1 MKRCRGNHFTTLISS
16 SESNLIFFTFT
27 VLSSHVYVNEEGMSK
42 KKSLSKGLNVVVS
55 LPEYI
60 EWILH
65 KSMADLAKNSLNMS
79 DL

>member
-1 MKRCRGNHFTTLISS
+1 MKKAR
-16 SESNLIFFTFT
+16 
-27 VLSSHVYVNEEGMSK
+27 MSK

-55 LPEYI
+55 LPEHI